1 MIRDSYSKALVATDV
16 NELQQYRS
24 QKKRERE
31 LLQIKED
38 IKSIKNC
45 INRMSESLEKLESRY
60 GKN

>member
-1 MIRDSYSKALVATDV
+1 MIRDTYSKALVATDV

-38 IKSIKNC
+38 IKSIKQC
-45 INRMSESLEKLESRY
+45 INRMTESLQKLESRY
-60 GKN
+60 GQN